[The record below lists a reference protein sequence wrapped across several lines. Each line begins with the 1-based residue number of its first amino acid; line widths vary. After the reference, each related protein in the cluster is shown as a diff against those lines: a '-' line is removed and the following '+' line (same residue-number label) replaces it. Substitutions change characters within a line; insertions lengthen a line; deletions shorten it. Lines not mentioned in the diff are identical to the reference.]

1 MDSIGLTKSE
11 AEHRLGT
18 DGPNLLPSAKP
29 RNFLQQFIGVV
40 REPMLTLLVAAGLIN
55 FMVSELLDASVLML
69 TVFIVIGISLYQSSR
84 TERALI
90 ALRDLSSPRAL
101 VARDGMEERIP
112 GKDVVRGDLVILSE
126 GDRVPADG
134 RLVSAS
140 NLSVDESMLTGESLS
155 VYKKSGDQ
163 VFSGTLIVTG
173 YGRTIIEKTG
183 VRTELG
189 KIGTALQA
197 IEIVRTHLQ
206 KEVDRLVRVIYIA
219 ALVAAVTVVVI
230 YGMTRNDWVEGSLAG
245 IAASMALIPEEFPV
259 VLTLFLAIG
268 AWRMS
273 QKGVIARRAV
283 VIETLGSATVICVD
297 KTGTI
302 TMNQMAVQELKID
315 GELFVLDGDPIPDK
329 YREITQSARLASPI
343 RPFDPMDKA
352 FHAIAPH
359 DEDWEL
365 IREYPITDELM
376 AMSNVWDSKEGY
388 VIAAKGAPEAIA
400 SLCHLDDRQI
410 EAIIKDV
417 DDATKR
423 GFRVLGVAKT
433 VFDRNLELPDAPN
446 DFEFHYLGLIHLH
459 DPVRPG
465 VPEAV
470 AECARAG
477 VRTVMIT
484 GDYPGT
490 ALSVAKEVGL
500 NYEAGV
506 ITGPE
511 LDKLSDLELAER
523 IKTVSVFARM
533 VPEQKLRLIRALK
546 LDGEVVGMTGDGVN
560 DAPALRAA
568 DIGIAMGGRGTD
580 VAREAASLVITDDD
594 FTSIAS
600 GIRQGRGVF
609 ANLQNAMSYIVAV
622 HVPIFGM
629 ALIPVFVT
637 KWPLIL
643 LPAQI
648 AFLELIIDPASSIV
662 FESEQTD
669 PDIMSRKPRGINE
682 KIFNKR
688 SLGLSIT
695 QGFGVLAVVLAM
707 YLWAINSGKSDDLV
721 RTLSFGTLMLGNI
734 ALVLV
739 NRSQHLSIFQTFRER
754 KNKTIKW
761 VLGGGVGMLVL
772 LVNVPIMREAFNLAY
787 LNVTQWILVV
797 LAGFGSVLWFEVYKV
812 TKQHHESPKRSRRTI
827 VVERLWASTI
837 LLYTIGATFVVW
849 KTLSKY
855 GVNPFVF
862 FVIDAITSWTYGIAT
877 ARLTVDVVRREW
889 KTARKW
895 AWASAISFVT
905 PQLYILIAAHH
916 APRDVY
922 LIVVGVIS
930 FMILLAFVSLIVQI
944 RKSRRGAT
952 KE

>member
-1 MDSIGLTKSE
+1 MFS
-11 AEHRLGT
+11 
-18 DGPNLLPSAKP
+18 DGPNVLPSAKP
-29 RNFLQQFIGVV
+29 RNLLQRFIGVV

-55 FMVSELLDASVLML
+55 FIVSEPLDAAVLMF
-69 TVFIVIGISLYQSSR
+69 TVFIVVGISLYQSSR
-84 TERALI
+84 TEKALE

-101 VARDGMEERIP
+101 VVRDGIEARIP
-112 GKDVVRGDLVILSE
+112 GRDVVRGDLVILSE

-155 VYKKSGDQ
+155 LYKNANDP

-173 YGRTIIEKTG
+173 YGRAVIERTG
-183 VRTELG
+183 SQTELG
-189 KIGTALQA
+189 KIGTALQG
-197 IEIVRTHLQ
+197 IEIERTHLQ
-206 KEVDRLVRVIYIA
+206 KEVDRLVRVIYIG
-219 ALVAAVTVVVI
+219 ALVAAASVVVI

-273 QKGVIARRAV
+273 QKGVIARRAA

-302 TMNQMAVQELKID
+302 TMNQMAVHELKID
-315 GELFVLDGDPIPDK
+315 GELLVMNGDAIPER
-329 YREITQSARLASPI
+329 YREITQTALLASLI
-343 RPFDPMDKA
+343 NPFDPMDKA
-352 FHAIAPH
+352 FHAIATY
-359 DEDWEL
+359 EQNLEL
-365 IREYPITDELM
+365 VREYPITSKFM
-376 AMSNVWDSKEGY
+376 AMSNVWRTSDGY
-388 VIAAKGAPEAIA
+388 VAASKGAPETIA
-400 SLCHLDDRQI
+400 NLCRLGEQQV

-423 GFRVLGVAKT
+423 GFRVLGVAKANFGSET
-433 VFDRNLELPDAPN
+433 EIPDSPGDLE
-446 DFEFHYLGLIHLH
+446 FTYLGLVHLH

-500 NYEAGV
+500 NCEAGV

-511 LDKLSDLELAER
+511 LGKMSDLELAER
-523 IKTVSVFARM
+523 IKSVSIFARM
-533 VPEQKLRLIRALK
+533 VPEQKLRLVRALK

-594 FTSIAS
+594 FTSIAG
-600 GIRQGRGVF
+600 GIRQGRGIF
-609 ANLQNAMSYIVAV
+609 ANLQKAMSYIIAI

-637 KWPLIL
+637 KWPLVL

-662 FESEQTD
+662 FESEQSD
-669 PDIMSRKPRGINE
+669 PDIMSRKPRDISA
-682 KIFNKR
+682 KMFNR
-688 SLGLSIT
+688 RNLGFSVA
-695 QGFGVLAVVLAM
+695 QGFGVLAFVLAI
-707 YLWAINSGKSDDLV
+707 YLWALNSGKSDNLV

-739 NRSQHLSIFQTFRER
+739 NRSQHLSILQTFKER

-761 VLGGGVGMLVL
+761 VLGGGIGMLVL

-787 LNVTQWILVV
+787 LNFSQWILV
-797 LAGFGSVLWFEVYKV
+797 LAAGFGSVLWFEIYKLI
-812 TKQHHESPKRSRRTI
+812 QQSRR
-827 VVERLWASTI
+827 V
-837 LLYTIGATFVVW
+837 
-849 KTLSKY
+849 
-855 GVNPFVF
+855 
-862 FVIDAITSWTYGIAT
+862 
-877 ARLTVDVVRREW
+877 
-889 KTARKW
+889 
-895 AWASAISFVT
+895 
-905 PQLYILIAAHH
+905 
-916 APRDVY
+916 
-922 LIVVGVIS
+922 
-930 FMILLAFVSLIVQI
+930 
-944 RKSRRGAT
+944 
-952 KE
+952 

>member
-1 MDSIGLTKSE
+1 MNSNGLTKSE
-11 AEHRLGT
+11 AQRRLES

-29 RNFLQQFIGVV
+29 KNFLQQFIGVV

-55 FMVSELLDASVLML
+55 FIVSELLDASVLML
-69 TVFIVIGISLYQSSR
+69 TVFIVVGISLYQSSR
-84 TERALI
+84 TERALV

-101 VARDGMEERIP
+101 VVRGGVEERIP

-155 VYKKSGDQ
+155 VYKKPDDQ

-173 YGRTIIEKTG
+173 YGRAIIENTG
-183 VRTELG
+183 TSTELG
-189 KIGTALQA
+189 KIGTALQGID
-197 IEIVRTHLQ
+197 IERTHLQ
-206 KEVDRLVRVIYIA
+206 KDIDRLVRVIYVA
-219 ALVAAVTVVVI
+219 ALTAAVAVVVI
-230 YGMTRNDWVEGSLAG
+230 YGVTRNDWVEGSLAG

-259 VLTLFLAIG
+259 VLMLFLAIG

-273 QKGVIARRAV
+273 QKGVIARRAA

-302 TMNQMAVQELKID
+302 TMNQMTVQEIKIND
-315 GELFVLDGDPIPDK
+315 ELLVLNGDPIPDK
-329 YREITQSARLASPI
+329 YCVITQSARLASPVN
-343 RPFDPMDKA
+343 PFDPMDKA
-352 FHAIAPH
+352 FHAITSP
-359 DEDWEL
+359 EEGLEL
-365 IREYPITDELM
+365 IREYPITDKLM
-376 AMSNVWDSKEGY
+376 AMSHVWEGQDGL
-388 VIAAKGAPEAIA
+388 VVAAKGAPEAIA
-400 SLCHLDDRQI
+400 SLCNLNDQQI
-410 EAIIKDV
+410 EAIIRDV

-423 GFRVLGVAKT
+423 GFRVLGVARAEI
-433 VFDRNLELPDAPN
+433 DRKSVLPDSPF
-446 DFEFHYLGLIHLH
+446 DFQFQYLGLVHLH

-477 VRTVMIT
+477 VRTVIIT

-500 NYEAGV
+500 NYGAGV

-511 LDKLSDLELAER
+511 LGKLSDLELAER
-523 IKTVSVFARM
+523 IKNVSVFARM

-600 GIRQGRGVF
+600 GIRQGRGIF
-609 ANLQNAMSYIVAV
+609 ANLQKAMSYIIAV
-622 HVPIFGM
+622 HVPLFGM
-629 ALIPVFVT
+629 ALIPVLVT
-637 KWPLIL
+637 KWPLVL

-669 PDIMSRKPRGINE
+669 PDIMSRKPRDVNE
-682 KIFNKR
+682 KIFNKHN
-688 SLGLSIT
+688 LGISIV
-695 QGFGVLAVVLAM
+695 QGFGVLVVVLAM

-721 RTLSFGTLMLGNI
+721 RTMSFATLMLGNI

-739 NRSQHLSIFQTFRER
+739 NRSQHLSIIRTFRER

-761 VLGGGVGMLVL
+761 VMGGGIGMLVL
-772 LVNVPIMREAFNLAY
+772 LVNAPIMREAFHLAY
-787 LNVTQWILVV
+787 LNVTQWLLVV
-797 LAGFGSVLWFEVYKV
+797 FAGFGSVLWFEVYKV
-812 TKQHHESPKRSRRTI
+812 TKQSQEKQRT
-827 VVERLWASTI
+827 
-837 LLYTIGATFVVW
+837 
-849 KTLSKY
+849 
-855 GVNPFVF
+855 
-862 FVIDAITSWTYGIAT
+862 
-877 ARLTVDVVRREW
+877 
-889 KTARKW
+889 
-895 AWASAISFVT
+895 
-905 PQLYILIAAHH
+905 
-916 APRDVY
+916 
-922 LIVVGVIS
+922 
-930 FMILLAFVSLIVQI
+930 
-944 RKSRRGAT
+944 
-952 KE
+952 

>member
-1 MDSIGLTKSE
+1 MNSTGLTKSE
-11 AEHRLGT
+11 AESRLQA

-29 RNFLQQFIGVV
+29 RNLIQQFIGVV
-40 REPMLTLLVAAGLIN
+40 REPMLGLLVAAGLIN
-55 FMVSELLDASVLML
+55 FVVSELLDASVLML
-69 TVFIVIGISLYQSSR
+69 TVFIVVGISLYQSTR

-101 VARDGMEERIP
+101 VVRDGTESRIP

-134 RLVSAS
+134 RLLSAS

-155 VYKKSGDQ
+155 VYKKSDEQ
-163 VFSGTLIVTG
+163 IFSGTLIVTG
-173 YGRTIIEKTG
+173 YGRAVIENIGAK
-183 VRTELG
+183 TELG
-189 KIGTALQA
+189 KIGTALQG
-197 IEIVRTHLQ
+197 IEIERTHLQ
-206 KEVDRLVRVIYIA
+206 KEVDRLVRVIYYA
-219 ALVAAVTVVVI
+219 ALAAAGAVVVI
-230 YGMTRNDWVEGSLAG
+230 YGATRHNWVQGSLAG

-273 QKGVIARRAV
+273 QKGVIARRAA
-283 VIETLGSATVICVD
+283 VIDTLGSATVICVD

-302 TMNQMAVQELKID
+302 TMNQMAVQEIKVD
-315 GELFVLDGDPIPDK
+315 DEVFVLDGEAIPEK
-329 YREITQSARLASPI
+329 YREITQIALLASPI
-343 RPFDPMDKA
+343 NPFDPMDKA
-352 FHAIAPH
+352 FHAIAKH
-359 DEDWEL
+359 EENWDL
-365 IREYPITDELM
+365 IREYPITDKLM
-376 AMSNVWDSKEGY
+376 AISHVWEPPGKDRF
-388 VIAAKGAPEAIA
+388 VVAAKGAPEAIA
-400 SLCHLDDRQI
+400 SLCRLDDQQR

-423 GFRVLGVAKT
+423 GFRVLGVAKSK
-433 VFDRNLELPDAPN
+433 FDNQSVLPDNPHG
-446 DFEFHYLGLIHLH
+446 FPFQFLGLVHLH

-500 NYEAGV
+500 NYQAGA

-511 LDKLSDLELAER
+511 LGMLSDLELAER
-523 IKTVSVFARM
+523 IKSVSVFARM

-594 FTSIAS
+594 FTSIAG
-600 GIRQGRGVF
+600 GIRQGRGIF
-609 ANLQNAMSYIVAV
+609 ANLQKAMSYVIAV

-637 KWPLIL
+637 KWPLVL

-662 FESEQTD
+662 FEAEQID
-669 PDIMSRKPRGINE
+669 PDIMRRKPRDINE
-682 KIFNKR
+682 KLFNKR
-688 SLGLSIT
+688 SLGLSIA
-695 QGFGVLAVVLAM
+695 QGFVVLVVVLVI
-707 YLWAINSGKSDDLV
+707 YLWALNSRKSDDLV

-734 ALVLV
+734 SLVLV
-739 NRSQHLSIFQTFRER
+739 NRSQHLSIFQTFRMR
-754 KNKTIKW
+754 KNRTIKW

-772 LVNVPIMREAFNLAY
+772 LVNIPIFRKAFNLSD
-787 LNVTQWILVV
+787 LNMAQWGLVFI
-797 LAGFGSVLWFEVYKV
+797 AGFGSVLWFEVYKITRK
-812 TKQHHESPKRSRRTI
+812 TK
-827 VVERLWASTI
+827 
-837 LLYTIGATFVVW
+837 
-849 KTLSKY
+849 
-855 GVNPFVF
+855 
-862 FVIDAITSWTYGIAT
+862 
-877 ARLTVDVVRREW
+877 ARQND
-889 KTARKW
+889 
-895 AWASAISFVT
+895 
-905 PQLYILIAAHH
+905 
-916 APRDVY
+916 
-922 LIVVGVIS
+922 
-930 FMILLAFVSLIVQI
+930 
-944 RKSRRGAT
+944 
-952 KE
+952 

>member
-1 MDSIGLTKSE
+1 MDLSGLTKDE
-11 AEHRLGT
+11 AERRLES

-29 RNFLQQFIGVV
+29 RNFLQQFISVV
-40 REPMLTLLVAAGLIN
+40 REPMLSLIVAAGLIN
-55 FMVSELLDASVLML
+55 FFVSEILDASVLML
-69 TVFIVIGISLYQSSR
+69 TVFIIVGISLYQSSR

-101 VARDGMEERIP
+101 VVRDGIEERIP

-134 RLVSAS
+134 RLISAS
-140 NLSVDESMLTGESLS
+140 HLGVDESMLTGESLS
-155 VYKKSGDQ
+155 VYKNSGDS

-173 YGRTIIEKTG
+173 YGRAIIESTG
-183 VRTELG
+183 AQTELG
-189 KIGTALQA
+189 KIGKALQG
-197 IEIVRTHLQ
+197 IEIERTHLQ
-206 KEVDRLVRVIYIA
+206 KEVDRLVRVIYVA
-219 ALVAAVTVVVI
+219 ALAAAAAVVVI
-230 YGMTRNDWVEGSLAG
+230 YGVTRNDWVEGSLAG

-273 QKGVIARRAV
+273 QKGVIARRSA

-315 GELFVLDGDPIPDK
+315 GDLLVLNGDPIPDK
-329 YREITQSARLASPI
+329 YREITQSALLASPMN
-343 RPFDPMDKA
+343 PFDPMDKA
-352 FHAIAPH
+352 FHAIASH
-359 DEDWEL
+359 EKNWEL
-365 IREYPITDELM
+365 IREYPITDKLM
-376 AMSNVWDSKEGY
+376 AMSHVWDPPTKDGFI
-388 VIAAKGAPEAIA
+388 VAAKGAPEAIA
-400 SLCHLDDRQI
+400 SLCRLNDQQI
-410 EAIIKDV
+410 EAILKDV
-417 DDATKR
+417 DDATER
-423 GFRVLGVAKT
+423 GFRVLGVARAK
-433 VFDRNLELPDAPN
+433 FDRRTELPDSPH
-446 DFEFHYLGLIHLH
+446 EFRFQYLGLVHLH
-459 DPVRPG
+459 DPVRPD

-511 LDKLSDLELAER
+511 LGKMSDLELAER
-523 IKTVSVFARM
+523 IKRVSVFARM

-594 FTSIAS
+594 FTSIAI
-600 GIRQGRGVF
+600 GIRQGRGIF
-609 ANLQNAMSYIVAV
+609 ANLQKAMSYIIAV

-637 KWPLIL
+637 KWPLVL

-669 PDIMSRKPRGINE
+669 PDIMNRKPRGVNE
-682 KIFNKR
+682 KIFNR
-688 SLGLSIT
+688 HSLGISIA
-695 QGFGVLAVVLAM
+695 QGFGVLVVVLGM
-707 YLWAINSGKSDDLV
+707 YLWALKTGKSDDSV
-721 RTLSFGTLMLGNI
+721 RTLSFGTLLLGNI

-739 NRSQHLSIFQTFRER
+739 NRSQHLSIFQTFRAR

-772 LVNVPIMREAFNLAY
+772 LVNVPILRKAFNLTYMNAG
-787 LNVTQWILVV
+787 QWLLVV
-797 LAGFGSVLWFEVYKV
+797 IAGFGSVLWYEVYKV
-812 TKQHHESPKRSRRTI
+812 FFIARRTPH
-827 VVERLWASTI
+827 
-837 LLYTIGATFVVW
+837 
-849 KTLSKY
+849 TL
-855 GVNPFVF
+855 
-862 FVIDAITSWTYGIAT
+862 
-877 ARLTVDVVRREW
+877 
-889 KTARKW
+889 
-895 AWASAISFVT
+895 
-905 PQLYILIAAHH
+905 
-916 APRDVY
+916 
-922 LIVVGVIS
+922 
-930 FMILLAFVSLIVQI
+930 
-944 RKSRRGAT
+944 
-952 KE
+952 

>member
-1 MDSIGLTKSE
+1 VNSDGLTKTEVES
-11 AEHRLGT
+11 RLLS

-29 RNFLQQFIGVV
+29 RNILQRFIEVV

-55 FMVSELLDASVLML
+55 FVVSELLDAVVLML
-69 TVFIVIGISLYQSSR
+69 TVFIVVGISLYQSSR
-84 TERALI
+84 TERALE

-101 VARDGMEERIP
+101 VVRDGIEARIP
-112 GKDVVRGDLVILSE
+112 GRDVVLGDLVILSE

-134 RLVSAS
+134 RLISAS

-155 VYKKSGDQ
+155 LYKNTNDA

-173 YGRTIIEKTG
+173 YGRAVIENTG
-183 VRTELG
+183 VKTELG
-189 KIGTALQA
+189 KIGTALQSIQ
-197 IEIVRTHLQ
+197 IERTHLQ
-206 KEVDRLVRVIYIA
+206 KEIDRLVRVIYIG
-219 ALVAAVTVVVI
+219 ALVAAASVVVI
-230 YGMTRNDWVEGSLAG
+230 YGVTRNDWVEGSLAG

-273 QKGVIARRAV
+273 QKGVIARRAA

-302 TMNQMAVQELKID
+302 TMNQMAVHELKID
-315 GELFVLDGDPIPDK
+315 GELLVLNGDEIPEK
-329 YREITQSARLASPI
+329 YREIAQTALLACPI
-343 RPFDPMDKA
+343 NPFDPMDKA
-352 FHAIAPH
+352 FHAIAAYEH
-359 DEDWEL
+359 DWEL
-365 IREYPITDELM
+365 VCEYPITGNLM
-376 AMSNVWDSKEGY
+376 AMSNVWQTTDGY
-388 VIAAKGAPEAIA
+388 FAASKGAPEAIA
-400 SLCHLDDRQI
+400 SLCRLEEREIQ
-410 EAIIKDV
+410 AIIKDV
-417 DDATKR
+417 DDATER
-423 GFRVLGVAKT
+423 GFRVLGVATAILDGKT
-433 VFDRNLELPDAPN
+433 KLPESPN
-446 DFEFHYLGLIHLH
+446 DVEFKYLGLVHLH

-500 NYEAGV
+500 NWQTGV

-511 LDKLSDLELAER
+511 LAKLSDLELAER
-523 IKTVSVFARM
+523 IKSVSIFARM
-533 VPEQKLRLIRALK
+533 VPEQKLRLVRALK

-594 FTSIAS
+594 FASIAG
-600 GIRQGRGVF
+600 GIRQGRGIL
-609 ANLQNAMSYIVAV
+609 ANLQKAMSYIIAV

-637 KWPLIL
+637 RWPLVL

-669 PDIMSRKPRGINE
+669 PEIMNRKPRDVNE
-682 KIFNKR
+682 KIFGRHNLR
-688 SLGLSIT
+688 FSIAQGLGEL
-695 QGFGVLAVVLAM
+695 VVVLAI
-707 YLWAINSGKSDDLV
+707 YIWAINSGKSDDLV

-739 NRSQHLSIFQTFRER
+739 NRSQHLSILQTFRAR
-754 KNKTIKW
+754 KNRTIKW
-761 VLGGGVGMLVL
+761 VLTGGIGMLIL
-772 LVNVPIMREAFNLAY
+772 LVNVPILREAFNLAY
-787 LNVTQWILVV
+787 LNLTQWILVV
-797 LAGFGSVLWFEVYKV
+797 LGGFGSVLWFEAYKLV
-812 TKQHHESPKRSRRTI
+812 KQR
-827 VVERLWASTI
+827 A
-837 LLYTIGATFVVW
+837 
-849 KTLSKY
+849 
-855 GVNPFVF
+855 
-862 FVIDAITSWTYGIAT
+862 
-877 ARLTVDVVRREW
+877 
-889 KTARKW
+889 
-895 AWASAISFVT
+895 
-905 PQLYILIAAHH
+905 
-916 APRDVY
+916 
-922 LIVVGVIS
+922 
-930 FMILLAFVSLIVQI
+930 
-944 RKSRRGAT
+944 
-952 KE
+952 

>member
-11 AEHRLGT
+11 AERRLKS
-18 DGPNLLPSAKP
+18 DGLNLLPSAKP

-55 FMVSELLDASVLML
+55 FIVSELLDASVLML
-69 TVFIVIGISLYQSSR
+69 TVFIVLSISLYQSSR

-101 VARDGMEERIP
+101 VVRDGIEERIP
-112 GKDVVRGDLVILSE
+112 GRDVVRGDLVILSE

-134 RLVSAS
+134 RLISAS

-155 VYKKSGDQ
+155 RYKKSNDQ

-173 YGRTIIEKTG
+173 YGRAIIENIGAK
-183 VRTELG
+183 TELG
-189 KIGTALQA
+189 KIGTALRG
-197 IEIVRTHLQ
+197 IEIERTHLQ

-219 ALVAAVTVVVI
+219 ALVAAVAVVVI
-230 YGMTRNDWVEGSLAG
+230 YGVTRDDWVEGSLAG

-273 QKGVIARRAV
+273 QKGVIARRSA

-297 KTGTI
+297 KTGTM
-302 TMNQMAVQELKID
+302 TMNQMAVHEMKID
-315 GELFVLDGDPIPDK
+315 GELLVLNGQAIPEI
-329 YREITQSARLASPI
+329 YREITQSALLASPI
-343 RPFDPMDKA
+343 NPFDPMDKA
-352 FHAIAPH
+352 FHAIASH
-359 DEDWEL
+359 EENWDL
-365 IREYPITDELM
+365 VREYPITDKLM
-376 AMSNVWDSKEGY
+376 AMSNVWDAGDGFVVAS
-388 VIAAKGAPEAIA
+388 KGAPEAIA
-400 SLCHLDDRQI
+400 SLCHLDDQQI
-410 EAIIKDV
+410 EVIINDV
-417 DDATKR
+417 DDATRR
-423 GFRVLGVAKT
+423 GFRVLGVAKAT
-433 VFDRNLELPDAPN
+433 FENKSELPDSPY
-446 DFEFHYLGLIHLH
+446 EFAFKYLGLVHLH

-500 NYEAGV
+500 DYEAGV
-506 ITGPE
+506 ITGSE
-511 LDKLSDLELAER
+511 LGKLSDLELAER
-523 IKTVSVFARM
+523 IKRVSVFARM

-580 VAREAASLVITDDD
+580 VAREAASLVITDDN
-594 FTSIAS
+594 FTSIAG
-600 GIRQGRGVF
+600 GIRQGRGIF
-609 ANLQNAMSYIVAV
+609 ANLQKAMSYIIAV
-622 HVPIFGM
+622 HVPLFGM

-637 KWPLIL
+637 KWPLVL

-669 PDIMSRKPRGINE
+669 PDIMSRRPRDVNE

-688 SLGLSIT
+688 SLGFSFT
-695 QGFGVLAVVLAM
+695 QGFGVLVVVLAM
-707 YLWAINSGKSDDLV
+707 YLWAIDSGKSDDLV
-721 RTLSFGTLMLGNI
+721 RTMSFGTLMLGNI

-739 NRSQHLSIFQTFRER
+739 NRSQHLSVFQTFRER

-761 VLGGGVGMLVL
+761 VLGGGIGMLVL
-772 LVNVPIMREAFNLAY
+772 LVNVPIMREAFNLSY
-787 LNVTQWILVV
+787 LSRGQWIMVFV
-797 LAGFGSVLWFEVYKV
+797 GGFGSVLWVEIYKV
-812 TKQHHESPKRSRRTI
+812 TKQSQE
-827 VVERLWASTI
+827 
-837 LLYTIGATFVVW
+837 
-849 KTLSKY
+849 
-855 GVNPFVF
+855 
-862 FVIDAITSWTYGIAT
+862 
-877 ARLTVDVVRREW
+877 
-889 KTARKW
+889 
-895 AWASAISFVT
+895 
-905 PQLYILIAAHH
+905 
-916 APRDVY
+916 
-922 LIVVGVIS
+922 
-930 FMILLAFVSLIVQI
+930 
-944 RKSRRGAT
+944 
-952 KE
+952 

>member
-1 MDSIGLTKSE
+1 MDSTGLTKSE
-11 AEHRLGT
+11 AERRLEF

-55 FMVSELLDASVLML
+55 FLVSEVLDASVLML
-69 TVFIVIGISLYQSSR
+69 TVFIVVGISLYQSSR
-84 TERALI
+84 TERALV

-101 VARDGMEERIP
+101 VVRDGIEERIP
-112 GKDVVRGDLVILSE
+112 GKDVVRGDLVILNE

-134 RLVSAS
+134 RLISAS

-155 VYKKSGDQ
+155 VYKKSDGQ

-173 YGRTIIEKTG
+173 YGCAIIENTG
-183 VRTELG
+183 PKTELG
-189 KIGTALQA
+189 KIGAALQG
-197 IEIVRTHLQ
+197 IEIERTHLQ

-219 ALVAAVTVVVI
+219 ALVSAVAVVVI
-230 YGMTRNDWVEGSLAG
+230 YGITRSDWVQGSLAG

-259 VLTLFLAIG
+259 VLALFMAIG

-273 QKGVIARRAV
+273 QKRVIARRSA

-302 TMNQMAVQELKID
+302 TMNQMAVHELKID
-315 GELFVLDGDPIPDK
+315 DDLLVLNDGPLPVK
-329 YREITQSARLASPI
+329 YREITQSALLASPI
-343 RPFDPMDKA
+343 NPFDPMDKA
-352 FHAIAPH
+352 FHAIASR
-359 DEDWEL
+359 EKNWEL
-365 IREYPITDELM
+365 VKEYPITDKLM
-376 AMSNVWDSKEGY
+376 AMSNVWKTQDGY
-388 VIAAKGAPEAIA
+388 VVASKGAPEAIA
-400 SLCHLDDRQI
+400 NLCRLDDQHI

-423 GFRVLGVAKT
+423 GFRVLGVARAT
-433 VFDRNLELPDAPN
+433 FDKNSELPDSPN
-446 DFEFHYLGLIHLH
+446 DFEFRYLGLVHLH

-465 VPEAV
+465 VPNAV

-511 LDKLSDLELAER
+511 LGKLSDLELAER
-523 IKTVSVFARM
+523 IKSVSVFARM

-594 FTSIAS
+594 FTSIAG
-600 GIRQGRGVF
+600 GIRQGRGIF
-609 ANLQNAMSYIVAV
+609 ANLQKAMSYIIAI
-622 HVPIFGM
+622 HVPLFGM

-637 KWPLIL
+637 NWPLVL

-648 AFLELIIDPASSIV
+648 AFLELIIDPASSVV

-669 PDIMSRKPRGINE
+669 PDIMSRKPRDVNE
-682 KIFNKR
+682 KIFNRR
-688 SLGLSIT
+688 SLGLSIA
-695 QGFGVLAVVLAM
+695 QGFGVLVVVLTM
-707 YLWAINSGKSDDLV
+707 YLWALKSGKSDDLV
-721 RTLSFGTLMLGNI
+721 RTMSFGTLMLGNI

-739 NRSQHLSIFQTFRER
+739 NRSQHLSIFQTFKAR

-761 VLGGGVGMLVL
+761 VLGGGIGMLIL

-787 LNVTQWILVV
+787 LNAAQWLLVFV
-797 LAGFGSVLWFEVYKV
+797 AGFGSVLWFEIYKV
-812 TKQHHESPKRSRRTI
+812 TKQSRGIQRT
-827 VVERLWASTI
+827 
-837 LLYTIGATFVVW
+837 
-849 KTLSKY
+849 
-855 GVNPFVF
+855 
-862 FVIDAITSWTYGIAT
+862 
-877 ARLTVDVVRREW
+877 
-889 KTARKW
+889 
-895 AWASAISFVT
+895 
-905 PQLYILIAAHH
+905 
-916 APRDVY
+916 
-922 LIVVGVIS
+922 
-930 FMILLAFVSLIVQI
+930 
-944 RKSRRGAT
+944 
-952 KE
+952 

>member
-1 MDSIGLTKSE
+1 MNSTGLTKGE
-11 AEHRLGT
+11 AERRLES

-29 RNFLQQFIGVV
+29 RNVFQQFIGVV

-55 FMVSELLDASVLML
+55 FMVSEPLDATVLML
-69 TVFIVIGISLYQSSR
+69 TVFIVVGISLYQSSR
-84 TERALI
+84 TERAVK

-101 VARDGMEERIP
+101 VVRDGIEARIP

-134 RLVSAS
+134 RLISAS

-155 VYKKSGDQ
+155 VYKKSDDQ

-173 YGRTIIEKTG
+173 YGRAIIENTG
-183 VRTELG
+183 AKTELG
-189 KIGTALQA
+189 KIGTALLG
-197 IEIVRTHLQ
+197 IEIERTHLQ
-206 KEVDRLVRVIYIA
+206 KEVDRLVRIIYIA
-219 ALVAAVTVVVI
+219 ALGAAVAVVVI
-230 YGMTRNDWVEGSLAG
+230 YSMTRNDWVEGSLAG

-259 VLTLFLAIG
+259 VLTLFLATG

-273 QKGVIARRAV
+273 QKGVIARRAA

-302 TMNQMAVQELKID
+302 TMNQMAVHEIKID
-315 GELFVLDGDPIPDK
+315 GELLVLNGGPIPDI
-329 YREITQSARLASPI
+329 YREITQSALLASPI
-343 RPFDPMDKA
+343 NPFDPMDKA
-352 FHAIAPH
+352 FHAIASY
-359 DEDWEL
+359 EQDWEL
-365 IREYPITDELM
+365 AREYPITDKLM
-376 AMSNVWDSKEGY
+376 AMTNVWRTDDEY
-388 VIAAKGAPEAIA
+388 VVVSKGAPEAIA
-400 SLCHLDDRQI
+400 NLCRLSHQQI

-417 DDATKR
+417 DDATER
-423 GFRVLGVAKT
+423 GFRVLGVARAT
-433 VFDRNLELPDAPN
+433 FASSFELPESPQG
-446 DFEFHYLGLIHLH
+446 FEFHYLGLVHLH

-500 NYEAGV
+500 NFEAGV

-511 LDKLSDLELAER
+511 LSLLSDLELAER

-533 VPEQKLRLIRALK
+533 VPEQKLQLIRALK

-594 FTSIAS
+594 FTSIAG
-600 GIRQGRGVF
+600 GIRQGRGIF
-609 ANLQNAMSYIVAV
+609 ANLQKAMSYIIAV

-629 ALIPVFVT
+629 ALIPVFVA
-637 KWPLIL
+637 KWPLVL

-669 PDIMSRKPRGINE
+669 PEIMNRKPRDVKE
-682 KIFNKR
+682 KMFNKR
-688 SLGLSIT
+688 SLGFSLA
-695 QGFGVLAVVLAM
+695 QGFGVLVVVLAI
-707 YLWAINSGKSDDLV
+707 YLWAMHSGKGDDLV
-721 RTLSFGTLMLGNI
+721 RTMSFGTLMLGNI

-739 NRSQHLSIFQTFRER
+739 NRSQHLSVIQTFRER

-761 VLGGGVGMLVL
+761 VVVGGIGMLVL
-772 LVNVPIMREAFNLAY
+772 LVNVPIMREAFNLAS
-787 LNVTQWILVV
+787 LNMTQWIIVV
-797 LAGFGSVLWFEVYKV
+797 VAGFGSVLWFEVYKLI
-812 TKQHHESPKRSRRTI
+812 KQSRG
-827 VVERLWASTI
+827 E
-837 LLYTIGATFVVW
+837 
-849 KTLSKY
+849 
-855 GVNPFVF
+855 
-862 FVIDAITSWTYGIAT
+862 
-877 ARLTVDVVRREW
+877 
-889 KTARKW
+889 
-895 AWASAISFVT
+895 
-905 PQLYILIAAHH
+905 
-916 APRDVY
+916 
-922 LIVVGVIS
+922 
-930 FMILLAFVSLIVQI
+930 
-944 RKSRRGAT
+944 
-952 KE
+952 

>member
-1 MDSIGLTKSE
+1 MDSVGLTKSE
-11 AEHRLGT
+11 AEHRLES

-55 FMVSELLDASVLML
+55 FIVSELLDASVLML
-69 TVFIVIGISLYQSSR
+69 TVFIVVGISLYQSSR
-84 TERALI
+84 TERALV

-101 VARDGMEERIP
+101 VVRDGIEERIP

-134 RLVSAS
+134 RLLSAS

-155 VYKKSGDQ
+155 VYKKSGEQ

-173 YGRTIIEKTG
+173 YGQAIIENTG
-183 VRTELG
+183 SKTELG
-189 KIGTALQA
+189 KIGTALQG
-197 IEIVRTHLQ
+197 IEIERTHLQ
-206 KEVDRLVRVIYIA
+206 KEIDRLVRVIYIA
-219 ALVAAVTVVVI
+219 ALVSAVAVVVI
-230 YGMTRNDWVEGSLAG
+230 YGATRNDWVEGSLAG

-259 VLTLFLAIG
+259 VLALFMAIG

-273 QKGVIARRAV
+273 QKRVIARRSA

-302 TMNQMAVQELKID
+302 TMNQMAVHEMKID
-315 GELFVLDGDPIPDK
+315 GELLVLNDDPIPDI
-329 YREITQSARLASPI
+329 YREIAQSALLASPI
-343 RPFDPMDKA
+343 NPFDPMDKA
-352 FHAIAPH
+352 FHAIASH
-359 DEDWEL
+359 EENWEL
-365 IREYPITDELM
+365 VREYPITDKLM
-376 AMSNVWDSKEGY
+376 AMSNVWKTQDGY
-388 VIAAKGAPEAIA
+388 VVASKGAPEAIA
-400 SLCHLDDRQI
+400 NLCRLNDEQI

-423 GFRVLGVAKT
+423 GFRVLGVARAT
-433 VFDRNLELPDAPN
+433 FDSKSELPDSPEE
-446 DFEFHYLGLIHLH
+446 FEFQYLGLVHLH

-511 LDKLSDLELAER
+511 LGKLSDLELAER
-523 IKTVSVFARM
+523 IKSVSVFARM

-594 FTSIAS
+594 FTSIAG
-600 GIRQGRGVF
+600 GIRQGRGIF
-609 ANLQNAMSYIVAV
+609 ANLQKAMSYIIAV
-622 HVPIFGM
+622 HVPLFGM
-629 ALIPVFVT
+629 ALIPVFVAN
-637 KWPLIL
+637 WPLVL

-669 PDIMSRKPRGINE
+669 PDIMSRKPRDVNE

-688 SLGLSIT
+688 SLAFSVA
-695 QGFGVLAVVLAM
+695 QGFGVLVVVLAI
-707 YLWAINSGKSDDLV
+707 YLWALNSGKSDDLV
-721 RTLSFGTLMLGNI
+721 RTMSFGTLMLGNI

-761 VLGGGVGMLVL
+761 VLGGGIGMLVL
-772 LVNVPIMREAFNLAY
+772 LVNVPIMRQAFNLAY
-787 LNVTQWILVV
+787 LNVAQWLLVFA
-797 LAGFGSVLWFEVYKV
+797 AGFGSVLWFEIYKV
-812 TKQHHESPKRSRRTI
+812 TKQ
-827 VVERLWASTI
+827 
-837 LLYTIGATFVVW
+837 
-849 KTLSKY
+849 
-855 GVNPFVF
+855 
-862 FVIDAITSWTYGIAT
+862 
-877 ARLTVDVVRREW
+877 
-889 KTARKW
+889 
-895 AWASAISFVT
+895 
-905 PQLYILIAAHH
+905 
-916 APRDVY
+916 
-922 LIVVGVIS
+922 
-930 FMILLAFVSLIVQI
+930 SLGG
-944 RKSRRGAT
+944 RND
-952 KE
+952 

>member
-1 MDSIGLTKSE
+1 MNSIGLTTGE
-11 AEHRLGT
+11 AESRLLV
-18 DGPNLLPSAKP
+18 DGPNVLPSAKP
-29 RNFLQQFIGVV
+29 RNLLQRFIAVV

-55 FMVSELLDASVLML
+55 FIVSEPLDAAVLML
-69 TVFIVIGISLYQSSR
+69 TVFIVVGISLYQSSR
-84 TERALI
+84 SEKALE

-101 VARDGMEERIP
+101 VVRDGIETRIP
-112 GKDVVRGDLVILSE
+112 GRDVVRGDLVILSE

-134 RLVSAS
+134 RLISTS

-155 VYKKSGDQ
+155 LYKNVDDP

-173 YGRTIIEKTG
+173 YGRAVIEKTG
-183 VRTELG
+183 SQTELG
-189 KIGTALQA
+189 KIGTALQG
-197 IEIVRTHLQ
+197 IEIERTHFQ
-206 KEVDRLVRVIYIA
+206 KEVDRLVRVIYIG
-219 ALVAAVTVVVI
+219 ALVAAASVVVI

-273 QKGVIARRAV
+273 QKGVIARRAA

-302 TMNQMAVQELKID
+302 TMNQMAVHELKID
-315 GELFVLDGDPIPDK
+315 GDLLVLNGDPIPDN
-329 YREITQSARLASPI
+329 YREITQTALLASPI
-343 RPFDPMDKA
+343 NPFDPMDKA
-352 FHAIAPH
+352 FHAIAKY
-359 DEDWEL
+359 EQNLEL
-365 IREYPITDELM
+365 VREYPITGAFM
-376 AMSNVWDSKEGY
+376 AMSNVWRSNDGY
-388 VIAAKGAPEAIA
+388 VAASKGAPEAIA
-400 SLCHLDDRQI
+400 KLCRLDEKQV

-417 DDATKR
+417 DDATQR
-423 GFRVLGVAKT
+423 GFRVLGVAKAN
-433 VFDRNLELPDAPN
+433 FSGDAEMPDSPSELA
-446 DFEFHYLGLIHLH
+446 FTYLGLVHLH

-511 LDKLSDLELAER
+511 LGKMSDLELAER
-523 IKTVSVFARM
+523 IKSVSIFARM

-594 FTSIAS
+594 YTSIAG

-609 ANLQNAMSYIVAV
+609 ANLQKAMSYIIAV

-637 KWPLIL
+637 KWPLVL

-662 FESEQTD
+662 FESEQAD
-669 PDIMSRKPRGINE
+669 PDIMNRKPREVNA
-682 KIFNKR
+682 KIFNKH
-688 SLGLSIT
+688 SLGFSIA
-695 QGFGVLAVVLAM
+695 QGFGVLVFVLAV
-707 YLWAINSGKSDDLV
+707 YLWALNSGKSDDLV

-739 NRSQHLSIFQTFRER
+739 NRSQHLSIIQTFRER

-761 VLGGGVGMLVL
+761 VIGGGIGMLAL

-787 LNVTQWILVV
+787 LDFSQWILV
-797 LAGFGSVLWFEVYKV
+797 LAAGFGSVLWFEIYKLA
-812 TKQHHESPKRSRRTI
+812 QQSRR
-827 VVERLWASTI
+827 V
-837 LLYTIGATFVVW
+837 
-849 KTLSKY
+849 
-855 GVNPFVF
+855 
-862 FVIDAITSWTYGIAT
+862 
-877 ARLTVDVVRREW
+877 
-889 KTARKW
+889 
-895 AWASAISFVT
+895 
-905 PQLYILIAAHH
+905 
-916 APRDVY
+916 
-922 LIVVGVIS
+922 
-930 FMILLAFVSLIVQI
+930 
-944 RKSRRGAT
+944 
-952 KE
+952 

>member
-1 MDSIGLTKSE
+1 VDLSGLTKDE
-11 AEHRLGT
+11 AERRLES

-29 RNFLQQFIGVV
+29 RNFLQQFISVV
-40 REPMLTLLVAAGLIN
+40 REPMLSLIVAAGLIN
-55 FMVSELLDASVLML
+55 FFVSEILDASVLML
-69 TVFIVIGISLYQSSR
+69 TVFIIVGISLYQSSR

-101 VARDGMEERIP
+101 VVRDGIEERIP

-134 RLVSAS
+134 RLISAS
-140 NLSVDESMLTGESLS
+140 HLGVDESMLTGESLS
-155 VYKKSGDQ
+155 VYKNSGDS

-173 YGRTIIEKTG
+173 YGRAIIESTG
-183 VRTELG
+183 AQTELG
-189 KIGTALQA
+189 KIGKALQG
-197 IEIVRTHLQ
+197 IEIERTHLQ
-206 KEVDRLVRVIYIA
+206 KEVDRLVRVIYVA
-219 ALVAAVTVVVI
+219 ALAAAAAVVVI
-230 YGMTRNDWVEGSLAG
+230 YGVTRNDWVEGSLAG

-273 QKGVIARRAV
+273 QKGVIARRSA

-315 GELFVLDGDPIPDK
+315 GDLLVLNGDPIPDK
-329 YREITQSARLASPI
+329 YREITQSALLASPMN
-343 RPFDPMDKA
+343 PFDPMDKA
-352 FHAIAPH
+352 FHAIASH
-359 DEDWEL
+359 EKNWEL
-365 IREYPITDELM
+365 IREYPITDKLM
-376 AMSNVWDSKEGY
+376 AMSHVWDPPTKDGFI
-388 VIAAKGAPEAIA
+388 VAAKGAPEAIA
-400 SLCHLDDRQI
+400 SLCRLNDQQI
-410 EAIIKDV
+410 EAILKDV
-417 DDATKR
+417 DDATER
-423 GFRVLGVAKT
+423 GFRVLGVARAK
-433 VFDRNLELPDAPN
+433 FDRRTELPDSPH
-446 DFEFHYLGLIHLH
+446 EFRFQYLGLVHLH
-459 DPVRPG
+459 DPVRPD

-511 LDKLSDLELAER
+511 LGKMSDLELAER
-523 IKTVSVFARM
+523 IKRVSVFARM

-594 FTSIAS
+594 FTSIAI
-600 GIRQGRGVF
+600 GIRQGRGIF
-609 ANLQNAMSYIVAV
+609 ANLQKAMSYIIAV

-637 KWPLIL
+637 KWPLVL

-669 PDIMSRKPRGINE
+669 PDIMNRKPRGVNE
-682 KIFNKR
+682 KIFNR
-688 SLGLSIT
+688 HSLGISIA
-695 QGFGVLAVVLAM
+695 QGFGVLVVVLGM
-707 YLWAINSGKSDDLV
+707 YLWALKTGKSDDSV
-721 RTLSFGTLMLGNI
+721 RTLSFGTLLLGNI

-739 NRSQHLSIFQTFRER
+739 NRSQHLSIFQTFRAR

-772 LVNVPIMREAFNLAY
+772 LVNVPILRKAFNLTYMNAG
-787 LNVTQWILVV
+787 QWLLVV
-797 LAGFGSVLWFEVYKV
+797 IAGFGSVLWYEVYKV
-812 TKQHHESPKRSRRTI
+812 FFIARRTPH
-827 VVERLWASTI
+827 
-837 LLYTIGATFVVW
+837 
-849 KTLSKY
+849 TL
-855 GVNPFVF
+855 
-862 FVIDAITSWTYGIAT
+862 
-877 ARLTVDVVRREW
+877 
-889 KTARKW
+889 
-895 AWASAISFVT
+895 
-905 PQLYILIAAHH
+905 
-916 APRDVY
+916 
-922 LIVVGVIS
+922 
-930 FMILLAFVSLIVQI
+930 
-944 RKSRRGAT
+944 
-952 KE
+952 

>member
-1 MDSIGLTKSE
+1 MNLTGLTKSE
-11 AEHRLGT
+11 AEHRLES

-29 RNFLQQFIGVV
+29 RNFLQQLIGVV

-55 FMVSELLDASVLML
+55 FIVSELLDASVLML
-69 TVFIVIGISLYQSSR
+69 TVFIIVGISLYQSSR
-84 TERALI
+84 TERALV

-101 VARDGMEERIP
+101 VVRDGIEERIP

-134 RLVSAS
+134 RLISAS

-155 VYKKSGDQ
+155 VYKKADDQ

-173 YGRTIIEKTG
+173 YGSAIIENIGPK
-183 VRTELG
+183 TELG
-189 KIGTALQA
+189 KIGTALKD
-197 IEIVRTHLQ
+197 IEIERTHLQ
-206 KEVDRLVRVIYIA
+206 KEIDRLVRVIYIA
-219 ALVAAVTVVVI
+219 ALASAVAVVVI

-259 VLTLFLAIG
+259 VLTLFMAIG

-273 QKGVIARRAV
+273 QKRVIARRSA

-302 TMNQMAVQELKID
+302 TMNQMAVHEMKID
-315 GELFVLDGDPIPDK
+315 GDLLVLNDEPIPDI
-329 YREITQSARLASPI
+329 YREIAQSALLASPVN
-343 RPFDPMDKA
+343 PFDPMDKA
-352 FHAIAPH
+352 FHAIASYK
-359 DEDWEL
+359 ENWEL
-365 IREYPITDELM
+365 VREYPITDKLM
-376 AMSNVWDSKEGY
+376 AMSNVWKTQDGY
-388 VIAAKGAPEAIA
+388 VVASKGAPEAIA
-400 SLCHLDDRQI
+400 SLCRLDDQQL

-423 GFRVLGVAKT
+423 GFRVLGVAKAS
-433 VFDRNLELPDAPN
+433 FDNKSELPDSPN
-446 DFEFHYLGLIHLH
+446 KFEFQYLGLVHLH

-506 ITGPE
+506 ITGLE
-511 LDKLSDLELAER
+511 LAKLSDLELAER
-523 IKTVSVFARM
+523 IKSVSVFARM
-533 VPEQKLRLIRALK
+533 VPEQKLRLVRALK

-594 FTSIAS
+594 FTSIAG
-600 GIRQGRGVF
+600 GIRQGRGIF
-609 ANLQNAMSYIVAV
+609 ANLQKAVSYIIAV
-622 HVPIFGM
+622 HVPLFGM

-637 KWPLIL
+637 KWPLVL

-669 PDIMSRKPRGINE
+669 PDIMSRKPRDVNE
-682 KIFNKR
+682 KIFNRR
-688 SLGLSIT
+688 SLGLSIA
-695 QGFGVLAVVLAM
+695 QGFGVLVVVLAV
-707 YLWAINSGKSDDLV
+707 YLWALNSGKSDDLV
-721 RTLSFGTLMLGNI
+721 RTMSFGTLMLGNI

-739 NRSQHLSIFQTFRER
+739 NRSQHLSVFQTFKTR

-761 VLGGGVGMLVL
+761 VLGGGIGMLVL

-787 LNVTQWILVV
+787 LNITQWFLVFV
-797 LAGFGSVLWFEVYKV
+797 AGFGSVLWFEIYKV
-812 TKQHHESPKRSRRTI
+812 AKQSQERT
-827 VVERLWASTI
+827 RT
-837 LLYTIGATFVVW
+837 
-849 KTLSKY
+849 
-855 GVNPFVF
+855 
-862 FVIDAITSWTYGIAT
+862 
-877 ARLTVDVVRREW
+877 
-889 KTARKW
+889 
-895 AWASAISFVT
+895 
-905 PQLYILIAAHH
+905 
-916 APRDVY
+916 
-922 LIVVGVIS
+922 
-930 FMILLAFVSLIVQI
+930 
-944 RKSRRGAT
+944 
-952 KE
+952 